1 MKPLAALFAL
11 TAIAGAV
18 MLAIPGRS
26 DYDLLLIV
34 LAVIGFS
41 VLRLLAWAF
50 SKS

>member
-26 DYDLLLIV
+26 DYELLMIILG
-34 LAVIGFS
+34 VIGFAI
-41 VLRLLAWAF
+41 LRLLAWAF
-50 SKS
+50 SKP